1 MAPMCSQRG
10 PAMRARLVADK
21 QGDPMEDN
29 EAQRP
34 TFLHRRRA
42 ADGQPRIEIV
52 IEKAVVKLTVDG
64 EASPE
69 SLAALTALADGLR
82 ATEPTREA
90 PAVGNGSP
98 PERCDKPKHASPAA
112 GTFRAA
118 KEIVTD
124 LIARLLGHVLGFPP

>member
-1 MAPMCSQRG
+1 V
-10 PAMRARLVADK
+10 RAGLVADK

-29 EAQRP
+29 EARRP
-34 TFLHRRRA
+34 TFQHRRRGA
-42 ADGQPRIEIV
+42 NGQPRIEVV
-52 IEKAVVKLTVDG
+52 IEKAIVKLTVDG

-69 SLAALTALADGLR
+69 SLAALMALADEFR
-82 ATEPTREA
+82 STEPTREA
-90 PAVGNGSP
+90 PAIGNGSP
-98 PERCDKPKHASPAA
+98 LERCDQPKHASPAA

>member
-1 MAPMCSQRG
+1 MAPICSQRS
-10 PAMRARLVADK
+10 PAVRARLVADK
-21 QGDPMEDN
+21 QGDPMDDD

-34 TFLHRRRA
+34 AFQHRRRGA
-42 ADGQPRIEIV
+42 AGQPRIEIV
-52 IEKAVVKLTVDG
+52 IERAIVKLTVDG

-82 ATEPTREA
+82 SGEPGREA
-90 PAVGNGSP
+90 SAVGNGSP
-98 PERCDKPKHASPAA
+98 PERCDKPKHVSPAA

>member
-1 MAPMCSQRG
+1 
-10 PAMRARLVADK
+10 
-21 QGDPMEDN
+21 MEDN

-34 TFLHRRRA
+34 TFQHRRG

-52 IEKAVVKLTVDG
+52 IEKAVVRLTVNG

-82 ATEPTREA
+82 SAEPTREA
-90 PAVGNGSP
+90 PAVGNDSP
-98 PERCDKPKHASPAA
+98 PERCDKPKHASPTAA
-112 GTFRAA
+112 TLRAG